1 MEMLGAAA
9 SKLGEL
15 QVQAADD
22 FYEELKSL
30 QDLQEKRAL
39 IEPSP
44 SRLQQLKVRRS
55 HWVSVAVQPLYC
67 FSMHGSSYT

>member
-1 MEMLGAAA
+1 MLGAAA

-30 QDLQEKRAL
+30 QNLQERRAL
-39 IEPSP
+39 IESGP
-44 SRLQQLKVRRS
+44 SRLEQLKV
-55 HWVSVAVQPLYC
+55 C
-67 FSMHGSSYT
+67 SS